1 MQRVLDQV
9 AGVNRPARP
18 RRQAAPRPAPQPR
31 PIPSEQRVHGRAAA
45 PSRPRQQTPLG
56 AGTTGTAVGSGWL
69 RGHGDTDS
77 SSANTDL
84 CRPPPR
90 SVLDIVEHQPLAA
103 HNIGSASSRSHS
115 RAGDI
120 CRHAP
125 TLSCSTGRTRIAS
138 NGGHHGLARTIEVPR
153 PDAAAE
159 PPSGAPRLR
168 LCRRGPSNG
177 RRRATGATSPSETTE
192 PPQSGH
198 LDGHGS
204 RTSTTKR
211 VRQPEHRPG
220 RVSRRAG
227 CVVGR

>member
-1 MQRVLDQV
+1 M
-9 AGVNRPARP
+9 
-18 RRQAAPRPAPQPR
+18 
-31 PIPSEQRVHGRAAA
+31 
-45 PSRPRQQTPLG
+45 
-56 AGTTGTAVGSGWL
+56 
-69 RGHGDTDS
+69 
-77 SSANTDL
+77 
-84 CRPPPR
+84 PPR
-90 SVLDIVEHQPLAA
+90 SLLDIVAHQPLAA
-103 HNIGSASSRSHS
+103 HNIGSASSRSHFS
-115 RAGDI
+115 GRRHLPARTI

-125 TLSCSTGRTRIAS
+125 TLSCSTVRIRIAS

-177 RRRATGATSPSETTE
+177 RRRATGSTSPSETTE

-211 VRQPEHRPG
+211 VRPPEHRPG
-220 RVSRRAG
+220 RVSRRSG